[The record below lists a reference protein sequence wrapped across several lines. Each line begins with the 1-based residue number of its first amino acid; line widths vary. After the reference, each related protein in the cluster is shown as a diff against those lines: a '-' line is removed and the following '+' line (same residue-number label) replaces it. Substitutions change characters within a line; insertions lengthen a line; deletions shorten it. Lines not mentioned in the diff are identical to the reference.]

1 MKHRIRVYQSPLL
14 WRWECTCR
22 DRGASLIQPVALA
35 AGLAHLELWHNDPAR
50 RPA

>member
-1 MKHRIRVYQSPLL
+1 MKHRLDVWKSGAWTWL
-14 WRWECTCR
+14 CTC
-22 DRGASLIQPVALA
+22 DDWGHGDTQPSALA